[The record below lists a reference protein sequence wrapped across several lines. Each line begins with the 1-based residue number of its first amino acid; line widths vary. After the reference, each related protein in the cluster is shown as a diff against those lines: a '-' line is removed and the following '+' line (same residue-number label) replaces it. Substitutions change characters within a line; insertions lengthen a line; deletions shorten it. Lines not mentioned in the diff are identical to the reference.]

1 VNLLIH
7 GPPGSRLG
15 FVAAVLQNKLLN
27 NLFDVGAH
35 LEPEYVK
42 LHEFDQEIIS
52 SFPDTKI
59 CIHTT
64 FDMLDRHFLLFYQK
78 NVITVLP
85 ERFQNLHVTN
95 RKILDRLYYSFSN
108 WASDDA
114 IARAFNLYDYNIN
127 FEQTFDVEFMCDL
140 YFQVNKKMPSS
151 SLIEAI
157 QTTNQTNFQPIEL
170 NHSCKIAAEIIKFER
185 QNNFTED
192 DRSWQLDQACD
203 FTDSGECLDPDNLY
217 NNVMSKLSVEFY
229 QGPID
234 VTGG

>member
-1 VNLLIH
+1 MNLLIH
-7 GPPGSRLG
+7 GHPGSRLG
-15 FVAAVLQNKLLN
+15 FVAAVLQDKLLN
-27 NLFDVGAH
+27 NLFDVGDH
-35 LEPEYVK
+35 VESQYVK

-52 SFPDTKI
+52 SFPSIKI

-64 FDMLDRHFLLFYQK
+64 FEMLDRHFLLFYQK
-78 NVITVLP
+78 NVIKVLP

-95 RKILDRLYYSFSN
+95 RKIFDRLYYSFSN

-114 IARAFNLYDYNIN
+114 MARVFNLYDYNIN

-157 QTTNQTNFQPIEL
+157 QTTNQANFQPIEL
-170 NHSCKIAAEIIKFER
+170 NHSCKIAAEIVKFEY
-185 QNNFTED
+185 QHNFTEHN
-192 DRSWQLDQACD
+192 RSWRLEEIGN

-217 NNVMSKLSVEFY
+217 NNVVSKLSVEFY

-234 VTGG
+234 VTRG